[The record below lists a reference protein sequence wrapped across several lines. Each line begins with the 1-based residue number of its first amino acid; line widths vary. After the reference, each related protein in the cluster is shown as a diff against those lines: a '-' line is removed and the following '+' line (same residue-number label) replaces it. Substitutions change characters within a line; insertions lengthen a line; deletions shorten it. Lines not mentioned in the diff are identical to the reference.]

1 MVIIYYG
8 AVASLRGADGGGQMK
23 RAVRLDHG
31 GRCEAECESEW
42 LRADETAVTEW
53 RRGCVYIDRVYI
65 DREWVSR
72 LRGDKTGYVSP

>member
-1 MVIIYYG
+1 
-8 AVASLRGADGGGQMK
+8 MK
-23 RAVRLDHG
+23 PSVKG
-31 GRCEAECESEW
+31 FEW

-65 DREWVSR
+65 DREWMSR